1 MSQKNP
7 CFFFLLVAILLL
19 LPGSTR
25 AQDTTDLDS
34 LYNRAQMSSPRE
46 MVAVFDALQERY
58 LALDQEQAIHFARQ
72 GLKQTEKGSPLS
84 RVLANRNMAFVYGKF
99 GFKEEALRHFQRALA
114 TAKENQG
121 EEMGLGLA
129 YFHLGQFLSQQGLLS
144 EGLQHILDASKIF
157 ESLQLYNYVT
167 LCHYES
173 CMISYSARNYQQC
186 IDEGYRLLQYHDR
199 VGETESSRADY
210 FQKMSTCNTIA
221 LAHRQMRQ
229 YAAALRYYDQAEALA
244 RKINDEFW
252 IGLINGN
259 KAVVL
264 RDMGR
269 TEEAK
274 AGVLA
279 DYRVSQK
286 FSMWSSAG
294 MAALTMSDIY
304 LTQGNYPL
312 ANAYLDSAH
321 LMFSR
326 QHDVVESRKNM
337 ASYWLAW
344 SRLKSVEGA
353 YGPAYD
359 GLLKHVKLR
368 DSLSHE
374 QEALNLAKV
383 NVAFD
388 LDRKQTEIALLT
400 KNNEIQEERIRSQNI
415 LFIVTLM
422 GLILLVVLVILLVN
436 NFRRQRNISRL
447 IRQQR
452 DEIEIKNSELEAQ
465 SAMLQENN
473 QYIQTL
479 NTQLEMKVV
488 ERTRQLALS
497 NQELDTFLY
506 RSSHDIRRPIT
517 TLLGLDQVAR
527 HIVNDPQ
534 ANMLFDKVVETAR
547 NMDSMLFKMQMMYEL
562 NKPDLPLEPIHLN
575 PLVEEAVQYFQNDFR
590 RFGITNHLSVH
601 ADITILS
608 NVGLLRIIFRNLIEN
623 AVLFRKTQPGVT
635 PFIDVN
641 IMQIGDHVE
650 IHVADNGMG
659 VEEKYQARLFD
670 LYFRASQASKGNGLG
685 LYLVNKAI
693 HKLKGTIT
701 LISDYGIGTT
711 FTIHLPLAQPNSAN

>member
-1 MSQKNP
+1 MSHKNP
-7 CFFFLLVAILLL
+7 CFFFLLVTILLL

-34 LYNRAQMSSPRE
+34 LYNRVQMSSPRE
-46 MVAVFDALQERY
+46 MVAIFDALQERY

-72 GLKQTEKGSPLS
+72 GLKQTEKSSPLS
-84 RVLANRNMAFVYGKF
+84 RVLANRNMAFIYGKF

-114 TAKENQG
+114 TAKENPG

-157 ESLQLYNYVT
+157 ESLQLYNYVI

-173 CMISYSARNYQQC
+173 CMISYSAHNYQQC

-199 VGETESSRADY
+199 LSETESSRADD

-221 LAHRQMRQ
+221 LAHRQMKQ
-229 YAAALRYYDQAEALA
+229 YATALRYYDQAEALA
-244 RKINDEFW
+244 RKIKDEFW

-279 DYRVSQK
+279 DYKVSQK

-294 MAALTMSDIY
+294 MACLTMSDIY

-312 ANAYLDSAH
+312 ANTYLDSAH
-321 LMFSR
+321 IMFGR
-326 QHDVVESRKNM
+326 EHDVIASRKNM
-337 ASYWLAW
+337 ASYWLSW

-400 KNNEIQEERIRSQNI
+400 KNNEMQEERIRGQNI

-590 RFGITNHLSVH
+590 RFGITSHLSVH
-601 ADITILS
+601 ANITILS

-711 FTIHLPLAQPNSAN
+711 FTIHLPLAQPNSAH

>member
-1 MSQKNP
+1 MKHKNP
-7 CFFFLLVAILLL
+7 CFFFLLVTTLLL
-19 LPGSTR
+19 LPGSTP
-25 AQDTTDLDS
+25 AQDTIGFDS
-34 LYNRAQMSSPRE
+34 LYNRVQMSSSRD

-58 LALDQEQAIHFARQ
+58 LLLDQEQAIRFARQ
-72 GLKQTEKGSPLS
+72 GLKKSEKNSPLS
-84 RVLANRNMAFVYGKF
+84 RVLANRNMAFIYGKF

-114 TAKENQG
+114 TAKETPG
-121 EEMGLGLA
+121 EELGLA
-129 YFHLGQFLSQQGLLS
+129 LAYFYLGQFLSQQGLLA
-144 EGLQHILDASKIF
+144 EGLQHILDASKLF
-157 ESLQLYNYVT
+157 ESLQRYHYVI

-173 CMISYSARNYQQC
+173 CMINYSAHNYQQC
-186 IDEGYRLLQYHDR
+186 IDEGYRVLQYHDR
-199 VGETESSRADY
+199 LAATDNDRAAD
-210 FQKMSTCNTIA
+210 FQQMSTCNTIA
-221 LAHRQMRQ
+221 LANRQIKQ
-229 YAAALRYYDQAEALA
+229 YSAALRYYDQAEALA

-252 IGLINGN
+252 IGLVNGN

-264 RDMGR
+264 RDLGR

-279 DYRVSQK
+279 DYKVSQK
-286 FSMWSSAG
+286 FSSWSSAG
-294 MAALTMSDIY
+294 MACLTMSDIY
-304 LTQGNYPL
+304 LKQGDL
-312 ANAYLDSAH
+312 ARSTSYLDSAH
-321 LMFSR
+321 IMFGR
-326 QHDVVESRKNM
+326 EHDVVASRKNM
-337 ASYWLAW
+337 ASYWLSW
-344 SRLKSVEGA
+344 SRLKSAQGA

-359 GLLKHVKLR
+359 GLLKHVQMR
-368 DSLSHE
+368 DSLYHE

-383 NVAFD
+383 KVAFD

-400 KNNEIQEERIRSQNI
+400 KNNEIQEERIRGQNI

-422 GLILLVVLVILLVN
+422 GLILLVVLVILLIH

-465 SAMLQENN
+465 STMLQENN

-479 NTQLEMKVV
+479 NTQLEMKVA

-527 HIVNDPQ
+527 HIVNDAQ

-547 NMDSMLFKMQMMYEL
+547 NMDSMLFKMQMMYEV
-562 NKPDLPLEPIHLN
+562 NKPDLTLEPIHLN
-575 PLVEEAVQYFQNDFR
+575 PLVEEAVQYFQNDFQ
-590 RFGITNHLSVH
+590 RFGITSHLSVH
-601 ADITILS
+601 ADITLSS

-635 PFIDVN
+635 PFVDVN
-641 IMQIGDHVE
+641 ITVVNDHVE
-650 IHVADNGMG
+650 IHIADNGIG

-693 HKLKGTIT
+693 HKLHGTIT
-701 LISDYGIGTT
+701 LISDYGVGTT
-711 FTIHLPLAQPNSAN
+711 FTIYLPLVESV